1 MKTWQKLLF
10 FLVFILAL
18 ILRLVYL
25 DQNPTF
31 ISDEASIGYNAYS
44 VLKTGKDEWGKFLPL
59 SFKSFGEYKLPAYI
73 YLTVP
78 SIAVFGL
85 NEFALRFPSVV
96 FGILTI
102 WAIFLL
108 GREMFDRNVG
118 LVAAFFT
125 TFLKIEIL
133 WSRQARPYQA
143 LQFFSLLGAWFIYKL
158 TKEEKFNWRYLL
170 GFLFCGFLASLM
182 HGLGLIIFFCG
193 FFTAHFIS

>member
-1 MKTWQKLLF
+1 M
-10 FLVFILAL
+10 
-18 ILRLVYL
+18 
-25 DQNPTF
+25 
-31 ISDEASIGYNAYS
+31 
-44 VLKTGKDEWGKFLPL
+44 
-59 SFKSFGEYKLPAYI
+59 FG
-73 YLTVP
+73 
-78 SIAVFGL
+78 
-85 NEFALRFPSVV
+85 
-96 FGILTI
+96 
-102 WAIFLL
+102 
-108 GREMFDRNVG
+108 RNVG

-193 FFTAHFIS
+193 FLYLLFFCPF